1 MPKWLRIVIRI
12 GAVLLGC
19 FILLWLVLALYIHLN
34 RQSFLK
40 QLTGRLNQG
49 LNGTLTIGD
58 ISPSLLRS
66 FPHMSMA
73 LDKVE
78 LQDSLCAQH
87 HHPLL
92 SVKRIFVKV
101 NTFSVFRRR
110 LDIREI
116 TMEDG
121 TIYLYTNEQGYTNTH
136 VFASRKE
143 KTTGNGSGKDAAI
156 ASLELHNMLFVV
168 DNQQKNKLFQVNIY
182 TLRGSM
188 AAMDSAWRFKIR
200 TRAQVN
206 SFSFNTERGS
216 YLKDR
221 ILETSLEINVNRA
234 TKTLTI
240 PAQRIDI
247 NQQPVK
253 VGAVFTFGEKP
264 VSYTITIAA
273 AGMPYHT
280 ATGLLL
286 PHLTQKLDSIQLEK
300 PLDVDARI
308 KGYMREHDTPD
319 IRVNWKTANN
329 VLVTKAGEWSD
340 CSFSGNFRN
349 EAQPGL
355 GHNDENSAVTFYGF
369 KAKWWGIP
377 LSADTLRILNLK
389 RPELMG
395 RFKSE
400 FPLMDLNDLASE
412 TFAFT
417 KGMASADLYY
427 KGSVLAGDT
436 APTFLKGAIHL
447 SNGALSYL
455 PRDLQFHDCNAVI
468 EFTGQD
474 MYFRN
479 VKAQSA
485 KSAIQ
490 MDGSVRNLLA
500 LYFSAPEKILVD
512 WNIRSPQLDLDEF
525 RFFLAPRKKQAH
537 KGGGSSLSRKA
548 SRMARQL
555 DVVLDACNVNMR
567 VQLDQLNY
575 RRFNAQRVVADLR
588 LTQTDILL
596 QQISLAHAGGSLMM
610 RGAIHQQGNNNRFK
624 LNTDIRNVHID
635 QLFYAFDNF
644 GMQSLTSKNLK
655 GILSAR
661 ADITGNLYDKGKITP
676 RSLYG
681 TLSFDLRQG
690 ALVHFEPLENIGNF
704 FFRKRNLS
712 NITFDNLQNTLQLQG
727 NKIIIPPMQIASS
740 ALNMDVTGVY
750 GMPTGT
756 DIYLDVPLRNPKKEK
771 KNKGIVLH
779 LRATDDNKEGKVK
792 IKLGRKKEVDS
803 LPTMTEQ

>member
-34 RQSFLK
+34 RQSFLQ
-40 QLTGRLNQG
+40 QLTGRLNQR

-66 FPHMSMA
+66 FPHVSMA
-73 LDKVE
+73 LDRVA
-78 LQDSLCAQH
+78 LQDSLYAQH

-101 NTFSVFRRR
+101 NTFSIFRRR

-116 TMEDG
+116 SLEDG
-121 TIYLYTNEQGYTNTH
+121 SIYLYTNEQGYTNTN
-136 VFASRKE
+136 VFTARTSKG
-143 KTTGNGSGKDAAI
+143 TNGSSGKDAAI
-156 ASLELHNMLFVV
+156 ASLELHNMLLVV
-168 DNQQKNKLFQVNIY
+168 DNQQKNKLFKVNIF
-182 TLRGSM
+182 TLRGNM
-188 AAMDSAWRFKIR
+188 AATDSAWRFNIR

-221 ILETSLEINVNRA
+221 ILETSLQVNVNRA
-234 TKTLTI
+234 TKTLSI
-240 PAQRIDI
+240 PAQRIEI
-247 NQQPVK
+247 NKQPVM

-264 VSYTITIAA
+264 VNYTISIAA

-286 PHLTQKLDSIQLEK
+286 PHLTSKLDSIDLQR

-308 KGYMREHDTPD
+308 RGQMREHDTPD
-319 IRVNWKTANN
+319 IRVNWKTTNN
-329 VLVTKAGEWSD
+329 VLVTKAGQWDD
-340 CSFSGNFRN
+340 CSFSGNFHN
-349 EAQPGL
+349 EQDPAK

-377 LSADTLRILNLK
+377 LNADTLCILNLK
-389 RPELMG
+389 RPELTG

-400 FPLMDLNDLASE
+400 FPLVDLNDLAGE
-412 TFAFT
+412 TFEFT

-427 KGSVLAGDT
+427 KGSILAGDT

-479 VKAQSA
+479 VRAQSA

-500 LYFSAPEKILVD
+500 LYFSAPDKILVD
-512 WNIRSPQLDLDEF
+512 WNVRSPQLDLDEF
-525 RFFLAPRKKQAH
+525 RFFLAPRKKLAR
-537 KGGGSSLSRKA
+537 KSSSGSLSRKA

-567 VQLDQLNY
+567 VQLDQLTY
-575 RRFNAQRVVADLR
+575 RRFSAQRVVADVR

-610 RGAIHQQGNNNRFK
+610 RGAIHQQGNNNPFK
-624 LNTDIRNVHID
+624 LSTDIQNVHID

-661 ADITGNLYDKGKITP
+661 ANISGNLYDKGKITP

-690 ALVHFEPLENIGNF
+690 ALVNFEPLESVGNI

-740 ALNMDVTGVY
+740 ALNMDISGVY

-792 IKLGRKKEVDS
+792 IKLGRKKNTDY
-803 LPTMTEQ
+803 LPTDLEQ